1 VSGAEPLPL
10 GQARL
15 VWAAG
20 AELGEGATWD
30 AHAARLWWV
39 DIRGRRLHRMDE
51 AGGDRRCWELP
62 QEPGCVALTD
72 DPARVVLGLR
82 TGVFLFEP
90 GPAGSNPVAVPEGHA
105 PGHRLNDG
113 KVDPSGRFWFGTMH
127 DEERP
132 AEGALHLLERPRARR
147 RRAPTGP
154 TRSRTARPSPRTGA
168 SCTAPTARRR
178 RLRLRRDDGRPARK
192 REFVRFAEGEGH
204 PDGMTVDAEACLWV
218 AHWGG
223 GRVSRFAPDGRRLG
237 RIGVPTER
245 VTSCAFGGADLRTLF
260 ITSAGGT
267 GSAECGL
274 AGRWSSAARTEAAGL
289 PPGRIRLGEWDP
301 DRAPTVTP
309 DGAADA
315 APEASGTG
323 AAAGR

>member
-1 VSGAEPLPL
+1 MDQGAEPSLL

-51 AGGDRRCWELP
+51 AGGDRRSWKLP

-82 TGVFLFEP
+82 ARVFLFEP
-90 GPAGSNPVAVPEGHA
+90 ETGRLDPVAVPEGHA

-127 DEERP
+127 DEEHP
-132 AEGALHLLERPRARR
+132 AEGALHVLERPRATAVDAGR
-147 RRAPTGP
+147 TGL

-168 SCTAPTARRR
+168 SCTAPTARRASSMPSMCTTA
-178 RLRLRRDDGRPARK
+178 GRP
-192 REFVRFAEGEGH
+192 
-204 PDGMTVDAEACLWV
+204 
-218 AHWGG
+218 
-223 GRVSRFAPDGRRLG
+223 
-237 RIGVPTER
+237 
-245 VTSCAFGGADLRTLF
+245 
-260 ITSAGGT
+260 
-267 GSAECGL
+267 GSASSP
-274 AGRWSSAARTEAAGL
+274 ASRGRKAIRTG
-289 PPGRIRLGEWDP
+289 
-301 DRAPTVTP
+301 
-309 DGAADA
+309 
-315 APEASGTG
+315 
-323 AAAGR
+323 

>member
-1 VSGAEPLPL
+1 MDQGAEPSLL

-39 DIRGRRLHRMDE
+39 DIRGRRLHRLDE

-82 TGVFLFEP
+82 TGVFFFEP
-90 GPAGSNPVAVPEGHA
+90 DTGRLEPLAVPEGHA

-127 DEERP
+127 GEERP
-132 AEGALHLLERPRARR
+132 AEGALHLLERPGAAAARAD
-147 RRAPTGP
+147 GP
-154 TRSRTARPSPRTGA
+154 YTVPNGPAFSP
-168 SCTAPTARRR
+168 
-178 RLRLRRDDGRPARK
+178 DGRVMYCADSPAGVVYAFDLDGSRPARK

-237 RIGVPTER
+237 HIGVPTEH

-267 GSAECGL
+267 GSAG
-274 AGRWSSAARTEAAGL
+274 AGPAGGVFTARTDAAGL
-289 PPGRIRLGEWDP
+289 PPGRMRLAE
-301 DRAPTVTP
+301 AP
-309 DGAADA
+309 GA
-315 APEASGTG
+315 P
-323 AAAGR
+323 R

>member
-1 VSGAEPLPL
+1 MSGAEPPL
-10 GQARL
+10 FGQARL

-30 AHAARLWWV
+30 ANAARLWWV

-51 AGGDRRCWELP
+51 AGEDRRCWELP

-82 TGVFLFEP
+82 AGVFLFEP
-90 GPAGSNPVAVPEGHA
+90 GTGRLEPLAAPEGHA

-127 DEERP
+127 AEERP
-132 AEGALHLLERPRARR
+132 AEGALHLLERPRATVAAT
-147 RRAPTGP
+147 RADGPYTVPNGPAFSPDGGVMYCADSPTGVVY
-154 TRSRTARPSPRTGA
+154 AFDV
-168 SCTAPTARRR
+168 
-178 RLRLRRDDGRPARK
+178 DDGRPARK

-204 PDGMTVDAEACLWV
+204 PDGMTVDAQACLWV

-223 GRVSRFAPDGRRLG
+223 GRVTRFAPDGRRLG
-237 RIGVPTER
+237 HVEVTTER

-267 GSAECGL
+267 GSAGAAP
-274 AGRWSSAARTEAAGL
+274 AGGVFAAQTAVAGL
-289 PPGRIRLGEWDP
+289 PPGRIRLGGWAE
-301 DRAPTVTP
+301 AP
-309 DGAADA
+309 GAAL
-315 APEASGTG
+315 
-323 AAAGR
+323 